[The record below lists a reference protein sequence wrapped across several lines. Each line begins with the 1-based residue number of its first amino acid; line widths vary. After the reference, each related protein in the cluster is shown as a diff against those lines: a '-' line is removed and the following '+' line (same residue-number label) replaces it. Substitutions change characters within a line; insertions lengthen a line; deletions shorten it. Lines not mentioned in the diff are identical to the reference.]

1 MSTVLSRMPPGPQGL
16 PLLGVTLDLRRDPL
30 GFLRRMAREY
40 GDIVYFPLFLQSRVL
55 LSHPD
60 DIEQVLVVQQ
70 QKFHKGRLMKDAT
83 HRVLGQ
89 GLLTSEGEF
98 WRRQRR
104 LVQPAFQRPRIT
116 EYAPVVAELT
126 RAHIDTWRDGEAR
139 DVAEEMMQITMSIAV
154 KTLFGLELKEEAL
167 AVGQALTT
175 VTRYEMRRV
184 RSPFH
189 MPVNLPT
196 KTRRHAEEAY
206 ELLDSV
212 VYRLIAERRARQE
225 QGSDLLSMLINAT
238 DEDGTQMT
246 PRQLRDETMTIL
258 LAGYETT
265 ALALSW
271 LWYLLGE
278 NPRTELCLH
287 EELDQGLGG
296 HLPTLENLE
305 RLPYLDGVIKE
316 TLRLYPPAYVLG
328 RTAIEPFGIGAYFFP
343 EETTVL
349 MSQWVVHRD
358 RRFFTDPHVFRPER
372 WLDGLAERLPTFAYF
387 PFGGGPRRCI
397 GQGFALMEASL
408 VAATL
413 AQRYRFRP
421 VPDHLVVPEPL
432 VTLRPKHGIR
442 MTVHS
447 RT

>member
-1 MSTVLSRMPPGPQGL
+1 MPKVLSRMPPGPRGL
-16 PLLGVTLDLRRDPL
+16 PLLGVTIDLRRDPL
-30 GFLRRMAREY
+30 GFLRRVAREY
-40 GDIVYFPLFLQSRVL
+40 GDVVYFPLFLQSRVL
-55 LSHPD
+55 LGYPD

-70 QKFHKGRLMKDAT
+70 QKFHKGRLMKEAT

-89 GLLTSEGEF
+89 GLLTSESEF

-116 EYAPVVAELT
+116 DYAPVVVELA
-126 RAHIDTWRDGEAR
+126 RAHIETWSDGEAR
-139 DVAEEMMQITMSIAV
+139 DLVEEMLQITMSIAV
-154 KTLFGLELKEEAL
+154 KTLFGLELKEEAV
-167 AVGQALTT
+167 AIGQALTT
-175 VTRYEMRRV
+175 VTRYEMRRL

-189 MPVNLPT
+189 VPVNLPT
-196 KTRRHAEEAY
+196 KIRRHAEKAY
-206 ELLDSV
+206 QFLDSV
-212 VYRLIAERRARQE
+212 VYGIIAERRAHHE
-225 QGSDLLSMLINAT
+225 QGSDLLSKLINAT

-265 ALALSW
+265 ALTLSW

-287 EELDQGLGG
+287 DELG
-296 HLPTLENLE
+296 HVLAGRLPSLEDLE

-316 TLRLYPPAYVLG
+316 TMRLYPPAYILG

-343 EETTVL
+343 AGTTVL

-358 RRFFTDPHVFRPER
+358 PRFFTDPLVFRPER
-372 WLDGLAERLPTFAYF
+372 WLDGLAERLPAFAYF

-397 GQGFALMEASL
+397 GQGFGLMEAAL
-408 VAATL
+408 AAATL

-421 VPDHLVVPEPL
+421 VPDHLVVPEQL

-442 MTVHS
+442 MTVHA
-447 RT
+447 RA

>member
-1 MSTVLSRMPPGPQGL
+1 MPPGPQGL

-30 GFLRRMAREY
+30 RFLRRMAREY

-70 QKFHKGRLMKDAT
+70 QKFHKGQLLKEAT
-83 HRVLGQ
+83 NRVLGQ

-104 LVQPAFQRPRIT
+104 LVQPAFQRPRIA
-116 EYAPVVAELT
+116 EYAPVVVDLA
-126 RAHIDTWRDGEAR
+126 RAHIETWRDGEAR
-139 DVAEEMMQITMSIAV
+139 DLAEEMMQITMSIAV
-154 KTLFGLELKEEAL
+154 KTLFGMELKEEAL
-167 AVGQALTT
+167 AAGQALTT
-175 VTRYEMRRV
+175 VTRYEMRRL

-189 MPVNLPT
+189 VPVNLPT

-206 ELLDSV
+206 EFLDSV
-212 VYRLIAERRARQE
+212 VYRIIAERRARRE
-225 QGSDLLSMLINAT
+225 QGSDLLSVLINAT

-246 PRQLRDETMTIL
+246 ARQLRDETMTIF

-271 LWYLLGE
+271 LWYLLAE

-287 EELDQGLGG
+287 DELDHGLGG
-296 HLPTLENLE
+296 RLPSLEDLE
-305 RLPYLDGVIKE
+305 RLPYLDSVIKE

-343 EETTVL
+343 EGTTVL

-358 RRFFTDPHVFRPER
+358 RRFFTDPYVFRPER

-387 PFGGGPRRCI
+387 PFGGGPRRCL
-397 GQGFALMEASL
+397 GQGFALMEAAL

-442 MTVHS
+442 MTAHA
-447 RT
+447 RA

>member
-1 MSTVLSRMPPGPQGL
+1 MPPGPQGL

-40 GDIVYFPLFLQSRVL
+40 GDIVYLPLFFQSRVL

-70 QKFHKGRLMKDAT
+70 QRFHKGRLMKEAT
-83 HRVLGQ
+83 HRILGQ

-104 LVQPAFQRPRIT
+104 LVQPAFQRPRVL
-116 EYAPVVAELT
+116 EYAPAIIELA

-139 DVAEEMMQITMSIAV
+139 DLAEEMMQITMSIAV
-154 KTLFGLELKEEAL
+154 KTLFGLKLREEAL
-167 AVGQALTT
+167 AIGQALTA
-175 VTRYEMRRV
+175 VTRYEMQRL

-189 MPVNLPT
+189 VPVNLPT
-196 KTRRHAEEAY
+196 KARRHAEEAY
-206 ELLDSV
+206 EYFDSV
-212 VYRLIAERRARQE
+212 VYRIIGERRARRE
-225 QGSDLLSMLINAT
+225 QGRDLLSMLINAT

-246 PRQLRDETMTIL
+246 PRQLRDETMTIF

-287 EELDQGLGG
+287 EELD
-296 HLPTLENLE
+296 HVLEGQPPSLEDLE
-305 RLPYLDGVIKE
+305 RLPYLNGVIKE
-316 TLRLYPPAYVLG
+316 TLRLYPPTYVLS
-328 RTAIEPFGIGAYFFP
+328 RTAIEPFGIGAHFFP
-343 EETTVL
+343 EGTTVL

-358 RRFFTDPHVFRPER
+358 RRFFADPHVFRPER

-397 GQGFALMEASL
+397 GQGFALMEAAL
-408 VAATL
+408 VAATI

-421 VPDHLVVPEPL
+421 VPDHRVVAEPL
-432 VTLRPKHGIR
+432 VTLHPKHGIR
-442 MTVHS
+442 MTVHA
-447 RT
+447 RA

>member
-1 MSTVLSRMPPGPQGL
+1 MSTVLSRTPPGPQGL
-16 PLLGVTLDLRRDPL
+16 PLLGVTLELRRDPL

-40 GDIVYFPLFLQSRVL
+40 GDVVYFPLFFQSRVL

-70 QKFHKGRLMKDAT
+70 QKFHKGRLLKQAT

-104 LVQPAFQRPRIT
+104 LVQPAFQRSRIA
-116 EYAPVVAELT
+116 EYAPVVVELA
-126 RAHIDTWRDGEAR
+126 RAHIEKWRDGEAR
-139 DVAEEMMQITMSIAV
+139 DLAEEMLQITMSIAV

-167 AVGQALTT
+167 AVSQALTT
-175 VTRYEMRRV
+175 VTRYEMHRL

-189 MPVNLPT
+189 MPVKLPT
-196 KTRRHAEEAY
+196 KTRRHANEAY
-206 ELLDSV
+206 EFLDSV
-212 VYRLIAERRARQE
+212 VYRIIAERRAKQE
-225 QGSDLLSMLINAT
+225 QGPDLLSVLINAT

-246 PRQLRDETMTIL
+246 ARQLRDETMTIF

-287 EELDQGLGG
+287 DELDHALAGR
-296 HLPTLENLE
+296 LPSLEDLE

-316 TLRLYPPAYVLG
+316 TLRLYPPAYVIG
-328 RTAIEPFGIGAYFFP
+328 RTSIEPFGIGAYFFP
-343 EETTVL
+343 EGTTVL

-397 GQGFALMEASL
+397 GQGFGLMEAAL

-413 AQRYRFRP
+413 AQGYRFRP
-421 VPDHLVVPEPL
+421 VPDHEVVPEPL

-442 MTVHS
+442 MTVHA
-447 RT
+447 RA